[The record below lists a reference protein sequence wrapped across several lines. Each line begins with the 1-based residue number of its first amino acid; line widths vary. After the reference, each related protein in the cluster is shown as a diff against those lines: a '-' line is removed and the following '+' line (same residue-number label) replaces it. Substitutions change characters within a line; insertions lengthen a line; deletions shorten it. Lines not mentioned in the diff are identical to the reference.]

1 MHIYLYASISCKGTK
16 QQWFMNNT
24 LGCILAA
31 VVAGVALVV
40 VALTNYK
47 YNTRSHTR
55 HLKH

>member
-16 QQWFMNNT
+16 QHWFMNII

-31 VVAGVALVV
+31 VVVGVVLAV

-47 YNTRSHTR
+47 YNTHSHTR
-55 HLKH
+55 HLKN

>member
-16 QQWFMNNT
+16 QQWFMNII

-31 VVAGVALVV
+31 VVLAV

-47 YNTRSHTR
+47 YNTHSHTR
-55 HLKH
+55 HLKN